1 MEEDFDVAVVG
12 GGIAGCITAY
22 QLAQAG
28 HSVIL
33 IERGEHCGS
42 KNLSGGVFYCRIL
55 MDIFPNF
62 LQEAPIERIID
73 RNVISF
79 LNEGSQ
85 VSIDY
90 RDLALSEPVNAVTV
104 LRSKFDAWLAEK
116 CEEAGVMVMSEVK
129 ADALMLARDK
139 EGAVCGIKIGED
151 ELPVKIVVIAEGVN
165 AFLPEAA
172 GLKPK
177 PKPNTLAVG
186 VKSIIKLSEETI
198 NERFNTN
205 TERGTAFAIVGD
217 CTAGVA
223 GGGFLYTNRDS
234 ISIGVVLR
242 LDSLTA
248 SSYTATDLHDRFISH
263 PLIEPYLQGGELL
276 EYGCHLI
283 AEGGKPA
290 MPKLVHEGMVL
301 VGDAAGLTLN
311 TGFTVRGMDLAA
323 GSALAAA
330 KAIDEALKADD
341 CSATKLSA
349 YEKYLDESFVG
360 KDMQTYRNA
369 PTFFHNE
376 ELYGQVGEMARNILF
391 DVFNH
396 NLEGRISLKQVVWRG
411 IKRSPIKIKKLLKL
425 AWQGMRSL

>member
-1 MEEDFDVAVVG
+1 MEEEFDVVVVG
-12 GGIAGCITAY
+12 GGIAGCITAH

-33 IERGEHCGS
+33 VERGERCGS
-42 KNLSGGVFYCRIL
+42 KNISGGVFYCQIL
-55 MDIFPNF
+55 AEIFPNF
-62 LQEAPIERIID
+62 LEEAPIERIID

-79 LNEGSQ
+79 LNEESQ

-90 RDLALSEPVNAVTV
+90 RDSAFDIPVNAVTV

-116 CEEAGVMVMSEVK
+116 CEEAGVVVMPEVK
-129 ADALMLARDK
+129 ADTLMIDRDRN
-139 EGAVCGIKIGED
+139 GSICGIKIGED
-151 ELPVKIVVIAEGVN
+151 ELGAKIVVVAEGVN

-186 VKSIIKLSEETI
+186 VKSIIKLSEQTI
-198 NERFNTN
+198 NERFNTDS
-205 TERGTAFAIVGD
+205 RHGVAFAVVGD

-223 GGGFLYTNRDS
+223 GGGFLYTNKES

-242 LDSLTA
+242 LDSLTE
-248 SSYTATDLHDRFISH
+248 SSYSAPELHDRFINH
-263 PLIEPYLQGGELL
+263 PLVAPYLKDGELL

-290 MPKLVHEGMVL
+290 MPQLVYEGMIL

-330 KAIDEALKADD
+330 KAIDKALKEGNYTANQL
-341 CSATKLSA
+341 CI

-360 KDMQTYRNA
+360 KDMQTYHNA
-369 PTFFHNE
+369 PAFFHNE
-376 ELYGQVGEMARNILF
+376 ELYGQVGKLARNILF
-391 DVFNH
+391 DIFNH
-396 NLEGRISLKQVVWRG
+396 DLVGRRPLKKLFWQAFRCG
-411 IKRSPIKIKKLLKL
+411 PLKIKQLLKL
-425 AWQGMRSL
+425 GWQGMRSL

>member
-22 QLAQAG
+22 QLARAG

-33 IERGEHCGS
+33 VERGEHCGS
-42 KNLSGGVFYCRIL
+42 KNLSGGVFYCRVL
-55 MDIFPNF
+55 SEIFPNF
-62 LQEAPIERIID
+62 FEEAPIERIID
-73 RNVISF
+73 RNIISF
-79 LNEGSQ
+79 LNEDSR
-85 VSIDY
+85 VSLDY
-90 RDLALSEPVNAVTV
+90 HDSALSEPVNAVTV

-116 CEEAGVMVMSEVK
+116 CEEAGVMVMPEVK
-129 ADALMLARDK
+129 ADALVLDRDK
-139 EGAVCGIKIGED
+139 NGAVCGIKIGED
-151 ELPVKIVVIAEGVN
+151 ELPAKIVVVAEGVN
-165 AFLPEAA
+165 AFLPEAV
-172 GLKPK
+172 GLKSK

-198 NERFNTN
+198 NERFNTD
-205 TERGTAFAIVGD
+205 GKHGSAFAVVGD

-223 GGGFLYTNRDS
+223 GGGFLYTNKDS
-234 ISIGVVLR
+234 VSVGVVLR
-242 LDSLTA
+242 LDSLTDSSHSA
-248 SSYTATDLHDRFISH
+248 SELHDRFINH
-263 PLIEPYLQGGELL
+263 PLIAPYLQGGELL

-290 MPKLVHEGMVL
+290 MPKLVYDGMLL

-323 GSALAAA
+323 GSAMAAA
-330 KAIDEALKADD
+330 RAIEESLQTGDY
-341 CSATKLSA
+341 SAANLGI

-369 PTFFHNE
+369 PAFFHNE
-376 ELYGQVGEMARNILF
+376 ELYGQVGKLARNILF

-396 NLEGRISLKQVVWRG
+396 DLQGRRPLRKIVWQAFRGGPLKMKQLVQLG
-411 IKRSPIKIKKLLKL
+411 
-425 AWQGMRSL
+425 WQGMRSL